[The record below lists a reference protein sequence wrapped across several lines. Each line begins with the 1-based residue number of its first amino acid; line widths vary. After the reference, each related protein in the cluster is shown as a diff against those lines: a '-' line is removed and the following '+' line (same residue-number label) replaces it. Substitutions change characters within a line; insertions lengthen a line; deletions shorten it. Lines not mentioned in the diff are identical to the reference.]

1 MNLMM
6 ALYKHCGGWWTQI
19 IQTAWW
25 EIFTDCPGD
34 IAGKNLIR
42 HSLRLGT
49 APTQCVERL
58 VQYKEG
64 SRRRRYRWCST
75 RRVQGAVEG
84 GTGGAV
90 QGGCTEQYKEVQVV
104 QYKEGSSTFKLLLQT
119 NRQVDR
125 SEPGLNPST
134 PRSSPENEIG
144 LLGSVWWYCVTVL
157 LCYCVTVILGYCD
170 TGISVFLGSHKSI
183 NIKLW
188 WETYWSKLWIGLSRH
203 SNKYNSESAIF

>member
-75 RRVQGAVEG
+75 RRGAVH
-84 GTGGAV
+84 
-90 QGGCTEQYKEVQVV
+90 
-104 QYKEGSSTFKLLLQT
+104 SSCYCKPIGKSIGQNPVSIRRHHDHHL
-119 NRQVDR
+119 RMR
-125 SEPGLNPST
+125 SDYWDQCDE
-134 PRSSPENEIG
+134 
-144 LLGSVWWYCVTVL
+144 TVL
-157 LCYCVTVILGYCD
+157 LCYCV

>member
-1 MNLMM
+1 MVPLMNLMM

-34 IAGKNLIR
+34 IARKNLIR

-90 QGGCTEQYKEVQVV
+90 QGGEQYIQAAIANQSASRSVRTRSQSVDTTIITWEWDRITGILVM
-104 QYKEGSSTFKLLLQT
+104 KLC
-119 NRQVDR
+119 
-125 SEPGLNPST
+125 
-134 PRSSPENEIG
+134 
-144 LLGSVWWYCVTVL
+144 YCVTVL
-157 LCYCVTVILGYCD
+157 LCYWDQCLPW
-170 TGISVFLGSHKSI
+170 FAQI
-183 NIKLW
+183 NKHQTLVGDVLEQIMNW
-188 WETYWSKLWIGLSRH
+188 TEQ
-203 SNKYNSESAIF
+203 AFQ

>member
-90 QGGCTEQYKEVQVV
+90 QGGEQYIQAAIANQSASRSVRTRSQ
-104 QYKEGSSTFKLLLQT
+104 S
-119 NRQVDR
+119 VDTTIITWEWDR
-125 SEPGLNPST
+125 ITGILVM
-134 PRSSPENEIG
+134 I
-144 LLGSVWWYCVTVL
+144 LCYCVTVLLWYWDQCDETVL
-157 LCYCVTVILGYCD
+157 LCYCV

>member
-90 QGGCTEQYKEVQVV
+90 QGGEQYIQAAIANQSASRSVRTRSQ
-104 QYKEGSSTFKLLLQT
+104 S
-119 NRQVDR
+119 VDTTIITWEWDR
-125 SEPGLNPST
+125 ITG
-134 PRSSPENEIG
+134 I
-144 LLGSVWWYCVTVL
+144 SVMILCYCVTVLLWYWDQCDETVL
-157 LCYCVTVILGYCD
+157 LCYCV